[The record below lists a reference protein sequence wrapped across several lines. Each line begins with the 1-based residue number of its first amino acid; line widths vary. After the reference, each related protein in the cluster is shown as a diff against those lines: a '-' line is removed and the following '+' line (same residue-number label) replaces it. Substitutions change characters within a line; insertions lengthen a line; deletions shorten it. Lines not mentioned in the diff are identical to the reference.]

1 MATIALK
8 WADAGGNGNV
18 IGPDCAGDIVQN
30 VYTADV
36 DVTPLKSVALPINT
50 ILDMGIIPAWSTVT
64 DVTIV
69 SDDMDSGA
77 TLALDVG
84 LISGTPGDIVS
95 VRTIGAE
102 FFSASTIAQ
111 AGGVARMTLKT
122 GFRVEPVGYDRSIG
136 IKIQAAA
143 TGLAT
148 TGKIQLVVELKG

>member
-8 WADAGGNGNV
+8 WADVGGNGNV
-18 IGPDCAGDIVQN
+18 ISPDCAGDIVEN
-30 VYTADV
+30 VYTADLAKA
-36 DVTPLKSVALPINT
+36 PLLGVALPLNT
-50 ILDMGIIPAWSTVT
+50 IIDMGIIPAWTTVT

-69 SDDMDSGA
+69 ADDLDSG
-77 TLALDVG
+77 TTIALDVG
-84 LISGTPGDIVS
+84 VISGTPGDIVS

-102 FFSASTIAQ
+102 FHSASTIAQ

-136 IKIQAAA
+136 VKIQAAA

-148 TGKIQLVVELKG
+148 SGKIELHVSLKG